1 MYSDENRS
9 VVVRKQ
15 GYNTEMNRK
24 EGLQNSKRKT
34 SEGNR
39 YDYFLDFGNGFMD
52 IQRCQILLNCILYAQ
67 LIVCK

>member
-24 EGLQNSKRKT
+24 EGLMW
-34 SEGNR
+34 
-39 YDYFLDFGNGFMD
+39 F
-52 IQRCQILLNCILYAQ
+52 
-67 LIVCK
+67 V